1 MLTASFPPSNWG
13 WMAWFALVPLLKSLE
28 NEPPSAIFRLGFIAG
43 LAHFLTLIYW
53 ILQVLG
59 TYGGLN
65 IVISGGLLLLL
76 CIYLAVYPG
85 IFTVLFSRL
94 RGTVFPALT
103 AGALWVSL
111 EFIRAKFLTGFPW
124 CLLGYSQHSHPALIQ
139 SADTLGVYGLSFL
152 ILAVNTMIY
161 LLFFNG
167 GPSPGK
173 RLVGME
179 TSVIGI
185 LILLLITYGYYR
197 ISEYDTKSTGK
208 KSVRVA
214 IIQGNIDQSVKW
226 NPAFQ
231 KKTLEKYIRLSRSAY
246 AYHPYLIIWPE
257 TAIPA
262 FFQDGDEITKEVF
275 KIPLESGAY
284 LIFGS
289 PAYKIDNGAVSYY
302 NRMYVLS
309 PQGIVTGWYDK
320 VHLVPF
326 GEYVPMKNILPFV
339 HRLVPAAGDF
349 ASGKEVKPLE
359 LRDFSVGGLICYEA
373 IFPELS
379 RSHSKKGAKI
389 LVNLTNDAWFGMTSA
404 PYQHLIMSI
413 FRAVETRMPLI
424 RAANTG
430 FSAVID
436 PRGDIVARGDLFN
449 EEVLTAEVPIGKNHL
464 TFYSKY
470 GDLFAYLLFVI
481 CLIKLFYEL
490 CYHRF
495 KRRK

>member
-167 GPSPGK
+167 SPGPGK
-173 RLVGME
+173 KLLGME

-185 LILLLITYGYYR
+185 LILLFFTYGYYR
-197 ISEYDTKSTGK
+197 ISEYDTKSLGK

-262 FFQDGDEITKEVF
+262 FFQDGGEITKEVLN
-275 KIPLESGAY
+275 KRL
-284 LIFGS
+284 
-289 PAYKIDNGAVSYY
+289 
-302 NRMYVLS
+302 
-309 PQGIVTGWYDK
+309 GWS
-320 VHLVPF
+320 H
-326 GEYVPMKNILPFV
+326 
-339 HRLVPAAGDF
+339 
-349 ASGKEVKPLE
+349 
-359 LRDFSVGGLICYEA
+359 GG
-373 IFPELS
+373 FELS
-379 RSHSKKGAKI
+379 GPGNQRGFQNSLAI
-389 LVNLTNDAWFGMTSA
+389 RCV
-404 PYQHLIMSI
+404 PHLWQSG
-413 FRAVETRMPLI
+413 LQ
-424 RAANTG
+424 
-430 FSAVID
+430 D
-436 PRGDIVARGDLFN
+436 
-449 EEVLTAEVPIGKNHL
+449 
-464 TFYSKY
+464 
-470 GDLFAYLLFVI
+470 
-481 CLIKLFYEL
+481 
-490 CYHRF
+490 
-495 KRRK
+495 